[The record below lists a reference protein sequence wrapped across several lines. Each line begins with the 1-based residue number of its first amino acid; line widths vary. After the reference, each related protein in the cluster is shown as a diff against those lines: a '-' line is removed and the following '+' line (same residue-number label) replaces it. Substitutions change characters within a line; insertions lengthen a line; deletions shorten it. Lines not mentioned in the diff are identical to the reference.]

1 MEILAPA
8 GSPESLQAAVRAGAD
23 AVYLGGGSFS
33 ARAFAHNFDDNALRE
48 AVRYC
53 HARGVRVHLA
63 VNTLLRDEEIERAVE
78 FVRFACTLPVDA
90 VLVQDTGLLL
100 RLRECAPALP
110 LHASTQMSLH
120 TPQGGQNSSGS
131 FSPGPPAIQIARKL
145 RSPSLTALKIAV
157 RSAQL
162 VGV

>member
-1 MEILAPA
+1 MPQRAPRKA
-8 GSPESLQAAVRAGAD
+8 LQAAVRAGAD

-90 VLVQDTGLLL
+90 VLVQDRGCCSA
-100 RLRECAPALP
+100 CATAHPRFRC
-110 LHASTQMSLH
+110 
-120 TPQGGQNSSGS
+120 TPR
-131 FSPGPPAIQIARKL
+131 PR
-145 RSPSLTALKIAV
+145 
-157 RSAQL
+157 
-162 VGV
+162 

>member
-100 RLRECAPALP
+100 RLR
-110 LHASTQMSLH
+110 
-120 TPQGGQNSSGS
+120 
-131 FSPGPPAIQIARKL
+131 
-145 RSPSLTALKIAV
+145 
-157 RSAQL
+157 
-162 VGV
+162 